1 MEEKEFVFG
10 DSSSLGERGQV
21 VVPKKIRD
29 KMKLKKG
36 DNFLVMKK
44 GPAIVFLP
52 TSSMQNIVDNLNL
65 TIKKFKK

>member
-1 MEEKEFVFG
+1 MEEKEFDFCG
-10 DSSSLGERGQV
+10 SSSLGQRGQV